1 MLSSLSGLQISHFM
15 FVEHFIDGVSRKH
28 VCQKNFRRDPES
40 TVISHITHII
50 WPISFRPYKMI
61 VNEIKMGVFGPL
73 TSIRIQISRRF
84 SSSCCIKCQ
93 NRFTPDL
100 VVSFPKNRLV
110 HLSGDCKT
118 GPDATIKTLL

>member
-40 TVISHITHII
+40 TVISHIIHII

-61 VNEIKMGVFGPL
+61 VRDKNGCL
-73 TSIRIQISRRF
+73 W
-84 SSSCCIKCQ
+84 
-93 NRFTPDL
+93 TPDFDENPNK
-100 VVSFPKNRLV
+100 S
-110 HLSGDCKT
+110 S
-118 GPDATIKTLL
+118 I